1 MLRKSW
7 QKALAETFEGQLLVA
22 KIQLPAVAEIFRE
35 GIWLSV
41 GAFVGFVAPFVQLPR
56 GSVVPRTGCAICSA
70 PLLAGLSA
78 LAGT

>member
-22 KIQLPAVAEIFRE
+22 KKQLPVVAEIFRE

-41 GAFVGFVAPFVQLPR
+41 GAFVGFVAPVVRLPR
-56 GSVVPRTGCAICSA
+56 GSVASRAGCVIFSA

-78 LAGT
+78 LAGW